1 ITVNYDAYGARTS
14 LTDVEGSTTYTYND
28 YRQLQNES
36 RTFTGLSGHTYTL
49 NYIYNQGDQVTQVNY
64 YGSKPSEE
72 KGETIQIINK
82 NINYAYNTV
91 GALGS
96 IGTNLIGTDANN
108 TTNVLNAVSFRASG
122 ALKQL
127 NYGNGRRLT
136 MGYDDNRNQPTS
148 MKVDRTNN
156 SADKVVD
163 YAYQYYDANG
173 KNNNRIRQITDNIDT
188 AYTTSYLYDDY
199 NRLTNA
205 TAGAFSR
212 SYTYDEFGNI
222 KNFAGLTLNYA
233 TNSTG
238 APATNRLS
246 TDSQSNSYTYD
257 AAGNMTAGAGQG
269 YSYDGANRL
278 KEVGTGGANV
288 YGYDGDGK
296 RVKKTEGGSTVY
308 YVYSSKLGQSVMEVT
323 SASVQRAFVYSGNKM
338 VAMQATDGQFYWM
351 HSNHL
356 GNSRA
361 MTDVN
366 GNLIYKGQ
374 FDPFG

>member
-1 ITVNYDAYGARTS
+1 
-14 LTDVEGSTTYTYND
+14 
-28 YRQLQNES
+28 
-36 RTFTGLSGHTYTL
+36 
-49 NYIYNQGDQVTQVNY
+49 
-64 YGSKPSEE
+64 
-72 KGETIQIINK
+72 
-82 NINYAYNTV
+82 
-91 GALGS
+91 
-96 IGTNLIGTDANN
+96 
-108 TTNVLNAVSFRASG
+108 
-122 ALKQL
+122 
-127 NYGNGRRLT
+127 

-173 KNNNRIRQITDNIDT
+173 RNNNRIRQITDNTDT

-205 TAGAFSR
+205 TANAFSR
-212 SYTYDEFGNI
+212 SYTYDPFGNI
-222 KNFAGLTLNYA
+222 TNFAGLTLNFA
-233 TNSTG
+233 ANSTG

-257 AAGNMTAGAGQG
+257 ATGNMTAGAGQG

-323 SASVQRAFVYSGNKM
+323 ANSVQRAYVYKGSKV

-356 GNSRA
+356 LDTGENWA
-361 MTDVN
+361 LKTAV
-366 GNLIYKGQ
+366 
-374 FDPFG
+374 FAPFSVFLPSLPTS